1 MTTEN
6 VTILFTD
13 LVGSTQLQSSVS
25 PDVADRLRRDHF
37 TVLRQAIAEADGREV
52 KNLGDGLMAVFP
64 SASAGLA
71 CAVAMQQGVE
81 FDGRSRDQE
90 LGLRVG
96 LAGGEVTREDD
107 DYFGD
112 PVIEAA
118 RLCARCEA
126 GQILATEL
134 VRLMAGRRNPHPHR
148 PLGAL
153 ELKGLPDP
161 VESIEIL
168 WEPRGR
174 GGATDVGLPTL
185 LEEEGRFPFAGREKE
200 AEQLFGAW
208 GTVSTGTTRLVLIA
222 GEPGIGKTRLTSEL
236 AAQVA
241 TAGGTVLAG
250 RCDEL
255 VGIPY
260 QPFAEALRWQL
271 TQPGG
276 VEHLGPT
283 PGELVRLVPEM
294 ARIIPE
300 LPPPVEATPDSERL
314 ALFQS
319 VHGWLEARTQ
329 DHPVLLVLDD
339 LHWADM
345 GTLLLLRHV
354 VANSPVAGL
363 LAVGTYRDTDL
374 DRTHPLS
381 TMLSDFHRRG
391 DVERIALAGLDD
403 RGVSDLMVK
412 TAGHDLDESGMALAL
427 ALHQDT
433 GGNPFF
439 VGEVLR
445 HLAERGSIT
454 QEGGRWVA
462 SRLDDDEYLPEGIRQ
477 VVGRRLS
484 VLPEGTQKILSSASV
499 VGARFDLDLLS
510 AVTDVRIDELLDA
523 IEPAI
528 DAHLVLETGVG
539 RYQFAHALV
548 RSTLHAEL
556 STTRRA
562 RTHLAVAEALEKLHG
577 TDLDPVMSDLAH
589 HWGEAGAATVDDV
602 ALHYARRAA
611 ELAMERAAPD
621 EAARWFRVARERLD
635 GTDPAMDAELLCRQ
649 GVAEAY
655 AGHEQWRRTLLDSAR
670 AAERLG
676 NASLMAEALGVN
688 MRVNYTLFAEEPDE
702 ERIELLTRAI
712 ALVAEDPVTAA
723 RLSLAL
729 ATELTF
735 VNQIDRKHAAYV
747 QAQDFLEHIDDP
759 VVRFRTQVGT
769 EGALPFSLVISDFV
783 ADYRDELLV
792 SLDGIVAARDSELEF
807 YCLES
812 LAWCEMWL
820 GTGNEGALV
829 DRVTTLQE
837 RVLNP
842 LERAANSGVTC
853 HVLLKAGR
861 FGDAVAM
868 LTEAASR
875 AEALGVPGTEAIANV
890 ALFQQIRESDGGGGL
905 APILADSPG
914 AERERAWSVPGPT
927 SALLAWTL
935 AEAGRLDEARTLILA
950 NSAQGF
956 ADIPDDAGLPVA
968 RVAWAEAAA
977 IVGDRDACRALID
990 QLSPQHDVF
999 QVTGAW
1005 YAGSTARYLAILSV
1019 ALGDDEAADHFFT
1032 AAERDHVRADTPP
1045 WLARTRVDWA
1055 ELLLAHGDRRRA
1067 RDLAGSAIDVI
1078 GDLDLTITRGRA
1090 ERILATTLR

>member
-6 VTILFTD
+6 VTVLFTD
-13 LVGSTQLQSSVS
+13 LVGSTQLQSSVP
-25 PDVADRLRRDHF
+25 PDVADELRRDHF
-37 TVLRQAIAEADGREV
+37 TLLRQAIAEADGREV

-64 SASAGLA
+64 SASAGLG

-81 FDGRSRDQE
+81 FDGRSRARDI
-90 LGLRVG
+90 GLRVG

-134 VRLMAGRRNPHPHR
+134 VRLTAGRRNPHPHR
-148 PLGAL
+148 SLGAL

-168 WEPRGR
+168 WEPRR
-174 GGATDVGLPTL
+174 GSGAADVGLPTL
-185 LEEEGRFPFAGREKE
+185 LEEEGRFPFAGRQKE
-200 AEQLFGAW
+200 AEQLLGAW
-208 GTVSTGTTRLVLIA
+208 GAVSTGTTRLVLIA

-236 AAQVA
+236 ATQVA

-271 TQPGG
+271 GQPGG
-276 VEHLGPT
+276 VERLGPT
-283 PGELVRLVPEM
+283 PGELVRLVPEL
-294 ARIIPE
+294 ARIVPDL
-300 LPPPVEATPDSERL
+300 LPPVDATPDAERL

-319 VHGWLEARTQ
+319 VHGWLGARTQ

-381 TMLSDFHRRG
+381 SMLSDFHRRG
-391 DVERIALAGLDD
+391 DVERIALDGLDD
-403 RGVSDLMVK
+403 RGVSDLMEK
-412 TAGHDLDESGMALAL
+412 TAGHNLDESGTALAL

-454 QEGGRWVA
+454 QESGRWVA
-462 SRLDDDEYLPEGIRQ
+462 GGLDDGYLPEGIRQ

-484 VLPEGTQKILSSASV
+484 VLPEGTQRILSSASV
-499 VGARFDLDLLS
+499 VGARFDLDLL
-510 AVTDVRIDELLDA
+510 AVVTDSRPDDLLDA

-577 TDLDPVMSDLAH
+577 ADLDPVISDLAY

-611 ELAMERAAPD
+611 EVAMDRAAPD

-635 GTDPAMDAELLCRQ
+635 GSDPAMDAELLCRQ

-655 AGHEQWRRTLLDSAR
+655 AGQEQWRRTLLDSAR

-676 NASLMAEALGVN
+676 DASLMAEALGVS

-702 ERIELLTRAI
+702 ERIEVLTRAI
-712 ALVAEDPVTAA
+712 ALVAEDPAAAA
-723 RLSLAL
+723 RLSLSL
-729 ATELTF
+729 AIELTF
-735 VNQIDRKHAAYV
+735 VNQIDRKRAAYV
-747 QAQDFLEHIDDP
+747 QAREFVGRIDDP
-759 VVRFRTQVGT
+759 LVRVRTRVGLT
-769 EGALPFSLVISDFV
+769 GSLPFSMVTSAFV
-783 ADYRDELLV
+783 ADLREEFVVELDRV
-792 SLDGIVAARDSELEF
+792 VAARDEELE
-807 YCLES
+807 YHCVDE
-812 LAWCEMWL
+812 LAWIEMWL
-820 GTGNEGALV
+820 GTGAEGPLV

-837 RVLNP
+837 SILNP
-842 LERAANSGVTC
+842 LERATNAGVTC

-868 LTEAASR
+868 LTETAAR
-875 AEALGVPGTEAIANV
+875 AEALGVPGTEGIATV
-890 ALFQQIRESDGGGGL
+890 ALFQQIRESDGVGGL
-905 APILADSPG
+905 VQVLADIPG
-914 AERERAWSVPGPT
+914 AEQERAWSVPGPS
-927 SALLAWTL
+927 SALLAWAL
-935 AEAGRLDEARTLILA
+935 AEAGRLDEARAMTQA
-950 NSAQGF
+950 NSAHGF
-956 ADIPDDAGLPVA
+956 ADIPDDAGLPIT
-968 RVAWAEAAA
+968 RVAWSEAAA
-977 IVGDRDACRALID
+977 VVGDRDACRALID

-1005 YAGSTARYLAILSV
+1005 YAGSTARYLAILTA
-1019 ALGDDEAADHFFT
+1019 ALGDDEAADHWFA
-1032 AAERDHVRADTPP
+1032 AAERDHVRAVAPP

-1055 ELLLAHGDRRRA
+1055 EQLLPRGDRHRA
-1067 RDLAGSAIDVI
+1067 RELAGAALDAVGTLELPVI
-1078 GDLDLTITRGRA
+1078 RTRA
-1090 ERILATTLR
+1090 ERILATS